1 MDPGAR
7 SQIEAALEELPLFP
21 LPQVVLFPHAIMP
34 LHVFEPRY
42 RALVKDCLATHKAF
56 ALVLIVDGSRTD
68 AHGHPPI
75 AEVAGAGVIV
85 EHQGLPDGRSA
96 LLLHGQA
103 RVRLEELPF
112 IPPYRRARATLLSD
126 RAEDVPAADRLAL
139 LASATAFSSE
149 VQKQDSRFVFRVP
162 SQVSAGALA
171 DHCAHH
177 LLVDTVMRQAL
188 LAELGPR
195 ERVRMVTTELA
206 LQHSALIRETGGVL
220 H

>member
-1 MDPGAR
+1 MDPANL

-21 LPQVVLFPHAIMP
+21 LPQIVLFPHAILP

-42 RALVKDCLATHKAF
+42 CALVKDCLATHKVF
-56 ALVLIVDGSRTD
+56 ALVLIVDAARTD
-68 AHGHPPI
+68 ANGHPPI
-75 AEVAGAGVIV
+75 ADVAGAGVIV
-85 EHQGLPDGRSA
+85 EHQALEGGRSG

-103 RVRLEELPF
+103 RVKLHELPF
-112 IPPYRRARATLLSD
+112 VPPYRRARATLLRD
-126 RAEDVPAADRLAL
+126 RVGEVPASDRLAL

-149 VQKQDSRFVFRVP
+149 VQKQDPRFAFRVP
-162 SQVSAGALA
+162 DQLSAGALA

-188 LAELGPR
+188 LAELDPC

-206 LQHSALIRETGGVL
+206 LQHSALLRETGGVL